1 MQSTKNLQRRINSIE
16 NLTQMTKAIE
26 TVSAVK
32 FRHAVK
38 SLQASRPYAEK
49 AWKVLM
55 HLARQPGHE
64 SLHPL
69 LLERETIKNA
79 LVILVSA
86 DTGLVGAFNNQ
97 IVQYTLDYFKHHS
110 YTIQFIALGLKG
122 KIVLNKYHQEI
133 IADYSFLPD
142 PPSFS
147 DILPISRMVID
158 RYSKEE
164 ADRIFIAYTRY
175 VNKFSQVPIIRK
187 LLPLETAKADDPA
200 DLFNVTHPTHQVFNF
215 EPEGQEILDFIIQRF
230 TAIQIQEA
238 ILESLAS
245 EHSSRMMTMHNA
257 SENGKEL
264 YKKYE
269 LNYHRIRQKGITD
282 DLLDIINGSS
292 AVSNLTENE

>member
-1 MQSTKNLQRRINSIE
+1 MQSTKTLQRRINSIQ

-32 FRHAVK
+32 FRHAVQ

-69 LLERETIKNA
+69 LHERTVLKNS

-86 DTGLVGAFNNQ
+86 DTGLVGGFNNQ
-97 IVQYTLDYFKHHS
+97 IVQATMDYFKS
-110 YTIQFIALGLKG
+110 RPCKVQFVVLGVKG
-122 KIVLNKYHQEI
+122 KIVLKKFHQDI
-133 IADYSFLPD
+133 IEDYSYLPD
-142 PPSFS
+142 PPPFT
-147 DILPISRMVID
+147 DILPISRMVIEQH
-158 RYSKEE
+158 SLGN
-164 ADRIFIAYTRY
+164 ADRVFIAYTQY
-175 VNKFSQVPIIRK
+175 VNKFLQVPIIRK
-187 LLPLETAKADDPA
+187 LLPLETARSDDPA
-200 DLFNVTHPTHQVFNF
+200 DIFNVTHPSSQVFNF
-215 EPEGQEILDFIIQRF
+215 EPDGGEILDFIIQRF

-245 EHSSRMMTMHNA
+245 EHSARMMTMHNA
-257 SENGKEL
+257 SENGEEL

-269 LNYHRIRQKGITD
+269 LTYHRMRQKRITN
-282 DLLDIINGSS
+282 DLLEIINGSN
-292 AVSNLTENE
+292 AV